1 MPMIRRSTFSFLLL
15 LPVLF
20 LHAPRAAAFDWDPV
34 TDSEKSMTSN
44 PLDPGAGAVV
54 LFKRGQIDVIEQSSL
69 FWTTRI
75 QTYVRIKVFNDAG
88 RDAGN
93 VSIEAPKFMRINKI
107 EGRTILPSGEIIPL
121 DSSKVFHGKAYTEG
135 KSFAILQSSF
145 TFPSVQPGAIIA

>member
-1 MPMIRRSTFSFLLL
+1 MAIVSRKALCRLAIFATLIFQ
-15 LPVLF
+15 
-20 LHAPRAAAFDWDPV
+20 APRAAAFDWDPV
-34 TDSEKSMTSN
+34 TDAEKSMKTN

-54 LFKRGQIDVIEQSSL
+54 LFKRGQIDVIEKSSL

-93 VSIEAPKFMRINKI
+93 VSIDATKSVRISKI

-121 DSSKVFHGKAYTEG
+121 DSSKV
-135 KSFAILQSSF
+135 
-145 TFPSVQPGAIIA
+145 